1 MSCAPT
7 RGADRVLASMRC
19 REQGRT
25 DMGRFKF
32 LVLFFALSVVGPLI
46 PSVTANGAG
55 PEWRV
60 VSTQMNIQLAQR
72 GRCKA
77 FGETN
82 KCKPTWDNRSKSCV
96 CAGA

>member
-1 MSCAPT
+1 
-7 RGADRVLASMRC
+7 
-19 REQGRT
+19 
-25 DMGRFKF
+25 MGRFKF

-96 CAGA
+96 CAGATGPPTSVVAPQEVGLLQGSDATD

>member
-1 MSCAPT
+1 MSC
-7 RGADRVLASMRC
+7 GAQIEFATMRC
-19 REQGRT
+19 GEHGRT

-32 LVLFFALSVVGPLI
+32 LVLLFALSVGPLI
-46 PSVTANGAG
+46 PNVTANGAG

-60 VSTQMNIQLAQR
+60 VSTQMNNQLAQR

>member
-1 MSCAPT
+1 
-7 RGADRVLASMRC
+7 
-19 REQGRT
+19 
-25 DMGRFKF
+25 MGRFKL
-32 LVLFFALSVVGPLI
+32 LVLLFALSVVGPLI
-46 PSVTANGAG
+46 PSVTANGGG

>member
-1 MSCAPT
+1 
-7 RGADRVLASMRC
+7 
-19 REQGRT
+19 
-25 DMGRFKF
+25 MGRFKF
-32 LVLFFALSVVGPLI
+32 LVLLFALSVVGPLI

-60 VSTQMNIQLAQR
+60 VSTQINIQLAQR

-82 KCKPTWDNRSKSCV
+82 KCKVAGMVVRSRMFSV
-96 CAGA
+96 EMMV